1 LTELIIAGV
10 NEHFNYPFKKAI
22 EEKIFVKHDFLLKWN
37 DIAGGTGEMIQLL
50 RSRKINMAVLL
61 TEGIISELQK
71 DNHSKLLQF
80 HVLSPLKWG
89 IHVSKNSGIKK
100 EDEVFRKRFAVSRLG
115 SGSHLMAIVH
125 AHKYRKDSSLMDF
138 VIVNSLEGGLQAL
151 KEDKADVFLWEKFT
165 TEPFLEKYGLIR
177 IGEVPTPWPPFV
189 LAATNPTIHDFPAEV
204 KIVCEEIA
212 KMNSQCAS
220 SPATV
225 KEIAGKFE
233 LSENQTAL
241 WFSETQWNSQHG
253 IKNAFLQNVL
263 DDLQRFGVLQSV
275 KTTPAEIKYEV

>member
-1 LTELIIAGV
+1 MTELIIAGV

-22 EEKIFVKHDFLLKWN
+22 TENVFEKHNIRLIWN

-61 TEGIISELQK
+61 TEGIISELQR

-89 IHVSKNSGIKK
+89 IHVSKTSGIKS
-100 EDEVFRKRFAVSRLG
+100 EEEIFRKRFAVSRLG
-115 SGSHLMAIVH
+115 SGSHLMAMVH
-125 AHKYRKDSSLMDF
+125 AHKYRKDASLMDF
-138 VIVNSLEGGLQAL
+138 VTVNSLEGGLTAL
-151 KEDKADVFLWEKFT
+151 KENTADVFLWEKFT
-165 TEPFLEKYGLIR
+165 TEPFLEKYNLQR

-189 LAATNPTIHDFPAEV
+189 LVATNPTIHDFQDEV

-212 KMNSQCAS
+212 KMNVQCAAS
-220 SPATV
+220 KDTV
-225 KEIAGKFE
+225 KEISEKFQLTVE
-233 LSENQTAL
+233 QTTK

-253 IKNAFLQNVL
+253 MKNATLQYVL
-263 DDLQRFGVLQSV
+263 DDLQRFGVLPNV
-275 KTTPAEIKYEV
+275 KTSPAEIIYEV